1 MSAVLGCECI
11 SREYG
16 FSYIHSTERES
27 GRSVS
32 HVDKDLF
39 SIFML
44 LSGELDYV
52 IEGNCLHIKPN
63 DVVLVSNN
71 ELHHSIIK
79 DGCECDYILL
89 MLDLDFFIK
98 NDCDDFTHVVFNRA
112 MGSGNVIPAETVVSS
127 GISDIFKRLDGY
139 VMQSPV
145 SLPVVKSVII
155 ELLYNIDRQ
164 SAKSGRGGYQQ
175 KDVKKII
182 EYINQ
187 NLTERL
193 TLDDIAAKFFLT
205 KQYLCKVFKA
215 ATGITINK
223 YVSYKRVVLVREL
236 YSKGASLSEA
246 CEKAGFNDYSSFYR
260 AYSKIMNEPPRK
272 SLSKIDF

>member
-1 MSAVLGCECI
+1 MSGFSGYELQ
-11 SREYG
+11 SRQYG
-16 FSYIHSTERES
+16 FCYIRGIEREES
-27 GRSVS
+27 RAVS
-32 HVDKDLF
+32 HIDKDLF
-39 SIFML
+39 SVFML
-44 LSGELDYV
+44 LSGELDYI

-79 DGCECDYILL
+79 EGCECDYILL

-98 NDCDDFTHVVFNRA
+98 NDCDDFAHMVFHRA
-112 MGSGNVIPAETVVSS
+112 MGRGNVIPAERIIQS
-127 GISDIFKRLDGY
+127 GIGDIFKRLDIY
-139 VMQSPV
+139 AQKEPV

-155 ELLYNIDRQ
+155 ELLYNLNAQ
-164 SAKSGRGGYQQ
+164 STKTEESSYQQ
-175 KDVKKII
+175 KNVKKII
-182 EYINQ
+182 EYINN

-193 TLDDIAAKFFLT
+193 TLDSIAGEFFLT

-215 ATGITINK
+215 GTGITINK
-223 YVSYKRVVLVREL
+223 YISYKRVVLVREL
-236 YSKGASLSEA
+236 YSKGDSLSVA
-246 CEKAGFNDYSSFYR
+246 CEKAGFSDYSSFYR

>member
-1 MSAVLGCECI
+1 MSGFSGYELQ
-11 SREYG
+11 SRQYG
-16 FSYIHSTERES
+16 FCYIHGVEREES
-27 GRSVS
+27 RSAS
-32 HVDKDLF
+32 HIDKDLF

-79 DGCECDYILL
+79 DGCECDYFLL

-98 NDCDDFTHVVFNRA
+98 NDCGDFAHMVFNRA
-112 MGSGNVIPAETVVSS
+112 MGRDNVIPAERVEES
-127 GISDIFKRLDGY
+127 GIGDIFKRLDLY
-139 VMQSPV
+139 AQKEPV
-145 SLPVVKSVII
+145 CLPVVKSVII
-155 ELLYNIDRQ
+155 ELLYNLNAQ
-164 SAKSGRGGYQQ
+164 STKVGQPSYQQ
-175 KDVKKII
+175 KNVKKII
-182 EYINQ
+182 EYINN

-193 TLDDIAAKFFLT
+193 SLDDLAAKFFLT
-205 KQYLCKVFKA
+205 KQYLCKVFKKS
-215 ATGITINK
+215 TGITINK
-223 YVSYKRVVLVREL
+223 YIAYKRVVLVREL

-246 CEKAGFNDYSSFYR
+246 CERAGFNDYSAFYR